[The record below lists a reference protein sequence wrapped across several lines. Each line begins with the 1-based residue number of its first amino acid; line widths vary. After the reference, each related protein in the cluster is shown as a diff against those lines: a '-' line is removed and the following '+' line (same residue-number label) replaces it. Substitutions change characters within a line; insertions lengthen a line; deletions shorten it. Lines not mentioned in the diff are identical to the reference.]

1 MEYCYKCASEDI
13 NTKYVKDGELINSSS
28 MQEIDNE
35 FIRSSEYDYFYKLTA
50 KKEHLLKSCRNCGYE
65 LRVNTK

>member
-65 LRVNTK
+65 